1 MEGPMRR
8 ILAGLLLFLLVTPA
22 FAGPYLFELLE
33 IKGYSKG
40 FNALLAGEKTLPA
53 WVKTFAKSM
62 DGVAAPSADIQV
74 DGTDYVYA
82 TVCKPHDCW
91 GKTLH
96 VVFANGGEQAW
107 GLLEEPGAN
116 DSAPFKT
123 RLLGHP
129 DKAMAAALQAK
140 VQQN

>member
-1 MEGPMRR
+1 MESPMRR
-8 ILAGLLLFLLVTPA
+8 ILLALFLVGVVTPA

-53 WVKTFAKSM
+53 WLKTFAKTM
-62 DGVAAPSADIQV
+62 DGVANPSEDIQV

-91 GKTLH
+91 GNTLH
-96 VVFANGGEQAW
+96 VVFDNGGEQAW
-107 GLLEEPGAN
+107 GLLEVPAG
-116 DSAPFKT
+116 DSTKT

-129 DKAMAAALQAK
+129 DKAMADALQAK
-140 VQQN
+140 VQN